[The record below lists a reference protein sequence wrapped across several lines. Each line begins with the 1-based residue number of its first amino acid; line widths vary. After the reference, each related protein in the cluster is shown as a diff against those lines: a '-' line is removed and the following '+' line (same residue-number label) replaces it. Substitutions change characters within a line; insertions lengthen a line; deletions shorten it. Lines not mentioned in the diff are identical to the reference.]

1 MTQASSNN
9 TAQRETEF
17 HDAWAN
23 NTSIESVL
31 VRECFEA
38 PTAMENQFILSQMG
52 ELKGKRLLDV
62 GSGLG
67 ESSVYFALQGARV
80 TVSDSREKLKRS
92 QLLVLPGVGSFGAA
106 MKNLAKKKPPRRNGS
121 AGSNPRA
128 H

>member
-1 MTQASSNN
+1 MTSGAMNSEAMTQVSSNN

-23 NTSIESVL
+23 ETSIENVL
-31 VRECFEA
+31 VRQCFEA

-52 ELKGKRLLDV
+52 EPKGKRLLDV

-80 TVSDSREKLKRS
+80 TMTDIS
-92 QLLVLPGVGSFGAA
+92 PGMVQ
-106 MKNLAKKKPPRRNGS
+106 
-121 AGSNPRA
+121 AG